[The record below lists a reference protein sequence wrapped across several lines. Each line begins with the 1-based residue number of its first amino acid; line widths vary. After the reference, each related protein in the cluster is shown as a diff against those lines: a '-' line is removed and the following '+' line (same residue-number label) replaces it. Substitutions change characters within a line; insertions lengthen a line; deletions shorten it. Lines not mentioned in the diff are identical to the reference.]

1 MAGARCV
8 RAKRS
13 PRQRVQAGRPQ
24 SLQFGGSRLC
34 AFGFVPIRGQQEHMP
49 RGAVVVRAS
58 SFTENDD
65 IGAVQVCRASRCS
78 SAFWMCASLEVLHD
92 LISVVVIQC
101 RQGGNIMA
109 SGPPSCSCSR
119 YNSAALVFAPLV
131 SFPSVGNKSTCH
143 VVLWSSGLLLSRRMM
158 TSERSKCAEHLVV
171 LPLSGCARVSRCSTT
186 LSRW

>member
-1 MAGARCV
+1 MCRLIDPKGAMTDHTVHPMPTYPPCRSSPNLPRIAV
-8 RAKRS
+8 PPRFRRGYGS
-13 PRQRVQAGRPQ
+13 PRACRFGRQLP
-24 SLQFGGSRLC
+24 SCRRC
-34 AFGFVPIRGQQEHMP
+34 APWPFMI
-49 RGAVVVRAS
+49 
-58 SFTENDD
+58 
-65 IGAVQVCRASRCS
+65 
-78 SAFWMCASLEVLHD
+78 
-92 LISVVVIQC
+92 VIQC

-143 VVLWSSGLLLSRRMM
+143 VVLWSSGPVLSQKVM